1 MKICGVELMP
11 KLVII
16 RTSYLEILKTLS
28 VLVVVTEIGFQT
40 WEGDWEI
47 LMKKQIYGIL
57 LLEILGM

>member
-1 MKICGVELMP
+1 MP

-16 RTSYLEILKTLS
+16 RISYLEILKTLS